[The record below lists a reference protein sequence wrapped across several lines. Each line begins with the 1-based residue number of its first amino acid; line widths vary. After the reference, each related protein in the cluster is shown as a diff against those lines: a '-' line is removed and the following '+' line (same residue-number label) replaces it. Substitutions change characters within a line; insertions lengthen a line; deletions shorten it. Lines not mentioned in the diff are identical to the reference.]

1 MNFPWAICVAKEDAA
16 ALAALRRQP
25 GVEVAGD
32 AAHTW
37 LRGQPGDEKL
47 ARLLAA
53 LPAIARYEWYPKQ
66 DRLRLINERMSARTL
81 PQLSWQ
87 PLSAWLQVEL
97 PSTTLPGFVP
107 EPIMPA
113 LARCADE
120 REAAVL
126 LTTLPE
132 LETFV
137 LSAPQV
143 RLERLQM
150 AAAAEGQV
158 LVRGT
163 PLPPVTGRRFVLHAE
178 CIAVPAGYTWT
189 PTISTQVLRKLFNA
203 PAGALVLWG
212 ENGTITILTEE
223 QFIPLTRRALLAT
236 QRAVTVSP

>member
-1 MNFPWAICVAKEDAA
+1 MNFPWAICVAKEEAA

-25 GVEVAGD
+25 GIEVAED
-32 AAHTW
+32 PVHTW

-47 ARLLAA
+47 ASLLAA
-53 LPAIARYEWYPKQ
+53 LPAVARYEWFPKQ
-66 DRLRLINERMSARTL
+66 NRLRLVDERMSARTL
-81 PQLSWQ
+81 PELSWK
-87 PLSAWLQVEL
+87 PLSQWLQVEL
-97 PSTTLPGFVP
+97 PPAGLPGFVP
-107 EPIMPA
+107 EPVLPT
-113 LARCADE
+113 LVRCVAE

-137 LSAPQV
+137 TTAAQV

-150 AAAAEGQV
+150 AVAVDGQV

-163 PLPPVTGRRFVLHAE
+163 PLPPVSGRRFVLHAE
-178 CIAVPAGYTWT
+178 CLAIPAGFTWS
-189 PTISTQVLRKLFNA
+189 PTVSAAVLRKMFHA
-203 PAGALVLWG
+203 PAGALVLWE
-212 ENGTITILTEE
+212 ENGAVTILTEE